1 MQAELPLSLELELQ
15 EMGLLSVQHEE
26 LDDPVHTP
34 TREYKFRMPN
44 FDENGEPEF

>member
-15 EMGLLSVQHEE
+15 EMGLLNVQHEE
-26 LDDPVHTP
+26 LDDPVHTSA
-34 TREYKFRMPN
+34 REYKFRMPD